1 LPSCTGD
8 AIHGKTIALALRDN
22 TSLTEFDTLLLGHD
36 TEANAQVGLT
46 FTRNKNIG
54 LLLDRL
60 AAHPI
65 LAEQING
72 NHNAD
77 VVPQWLGITIFLMA
91 DARLTPEEMQERFV
105 EIALSVHSQPI
116 IGERLP
122 ARPIHRGPQQ

>member
-46 FTRNKNIG
+46 LTRNKNIG

-60 AAHPI
+60 VVHPI

-77 VVPQWLGITIFLMA
+77 VVPQ
-91 DARLTPEEMQERFV
+91 
-105 EIALSVHSQPI
+105 
-116 IGERLP
+116 
-122 ARPIHRGPQQ
+122 